1 MSPLPQEEG
10 WGEGQRTQ
18 NRHKNPVPAQAP
30 PRNPRSRNGRND
42 EFTKS
47 PMPSK
52 LPFHLLTVAA
62 LASALSGCAVGPDY
76 QRPATPDVS
85 AFKEAEGWV
94 PAAPADT
101 LERGPWWRLFGDP
114 TLDQLA
120 ERVEVSNQN
129 IAAAVGAYAQA
140 RALVREQRASMFPSV
155 TLNGGANRSHS
166 SAGSSS
172 INGSGGRTGDNFS
185 ASIGASWEPDVWG
198 RLGRAVDGASA
209 SAQAS
214 AADLASARLSAQGE
228 LAINYL
234 TLRQVD
240 AQKALLASTL
250 VGYRRTLEI
259 TQNRY
264 AAGVAAKTDVLQSQT
279 QLATAQADDAG
290 LVRQRA
296 QLEHAVAVLV
306 GEAPGNFSLPPAA
319 WTPQV
324 PEIPAGVPSTLLQR
338 RPDIA
343 AAERRVAAANEQIG
357 IARAA
362 YYPSLP
368 LGASY
373 GFGASRVAD
382 LFSASSSVWSIGLS
396 AAQSLFNAGATTAR
410 VEGSEAAH
418 AQAVARYR
426 QTVLTAFQ
434 GVEDQLAATR
444 VLLTQQDLRR
454 QASEAADQV
463 EQQVLNRY
471 RSGQV
476 SYTEV
481 ITAQA
486 TALTARRALV
496 QSMAD
501 RQTTAVALI
510 QALGG
515 GWQNGQIGQS
525 GQIGQIGQ
533 SGQIGQIGQ

>member
-1 MSPLPQEEG
+1 
-10 WGEGQRTQ
+10 
-18 NRHKNPVPAQAP
+18 
-30 PRNPRSRNGRND
+30 
-42 EFTKS
+42 
-47 PMPSK
+47 MPSK

-62 LASALSGCAVGPDY
+62 LVLAISGCAVGPDY
-76 QRPATPDVS
+76 QRPSTPDIS

-94 PAAPADT
+94 PAAPADA
-101 LERGPWWRLFGDP
+101 LERGPWWSLFGDP
-114 TLDQLA
+114 VLDQLA
-120 ERVEVSNQN
+120 ARVEVSNQN
-129 IAAAVGAYAQA
+129 VAAAVGAYAQA
-140 RALVREQRASMFPSV
+140 RAVVREQRASLFPSV

-166 SAGSSS
+166 SSGSSATS
-172 INGSGGRTGDNFS
+172 VSGGRTGNSFS

-198 RLGRAVDGASA
+198 RLGRAVDSASA

-240 AQKALLASTL
+240 AQKALLDNTL
-250 VGYRRTLEI
+250 TGFRRTLEI

-264 AAGVAAKTDVLQSQT
+264 SAGISAKTDVLQSQT
-279 QLATAQADDAG
+279 QLANAQADDAG

-296 QLEHAVAVLV
+296 QLEHAIAVLV
-306 GEAPGNFSLPPAA
+306 GEAPGNFSMARAA
-319 WTPQV
+319 WNPSV
-324 PEIPAGVPSTLLQR
+324 PEVPVGVPSTLLQR

-343 AAERRVAAANEQIG
+343 AAERRVAVANEQIG
-357 IARAA
+357 IARSA

-382 LFSASSSVWSIGLS
+382 LFSASSSVWSLGLS
-396 AAQSLFNAGATTAR
+396 AAQTLFNAGATTAR
-410 VEGSEAAH
+410 VQGSEAAH

-434 GVEDQLAATR
+434 GVEDELAATR

-486 TALTARRALV
+486 TALSARRALV
-496 QSMAD
+496 QAMAD

-510 QALGG
+510 QSLGG
-515 GWQNGQIGQS
+515 GWQAGQ
-525 GQIGQIGQ
+525 
-533 SGQIGQIGQ
+533 